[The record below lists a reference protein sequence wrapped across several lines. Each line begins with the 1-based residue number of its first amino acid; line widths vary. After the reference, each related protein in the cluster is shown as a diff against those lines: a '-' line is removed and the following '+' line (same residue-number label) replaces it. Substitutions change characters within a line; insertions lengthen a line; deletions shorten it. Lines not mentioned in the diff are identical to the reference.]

1 MAADRTAST
10 GGGGVPEPP
19 GTAAAAVRYAVAEA
33 HRREWAYVLA
43 ATVRVAGDFDLAE
56 ECVQDAYLA
65 ALDAWTKQ
73 GVPNSPGAWLTT
85 TARRRAL
92 DICRRQR
99 TLRDKLPLLI
109 DPEPA
114 VEDIDSALTPA
125 DPFSALDTHQV
136 PSLQPSPSPV
146 NAPDDRLRLIFTCC
160 HPALAAEA
168 QIALTLR
175 LVCGLTTPQIAQA
188 FLVSEATMAARVTRA
203 KKKIAAAHIPYRV
216 PDETELPDRLRAVLS
231 VIHLVYTTG
240 HTDPTGTDL
249 MQRDLAVCAIDLAR
263 MLRVLMPDERE
274 VRGLLAL
281 LLLTD
286 ARAQARTDAQGR
298 LVLLENQDRRLW
310 NQDQIREGMSL
321 VPEALR
327 GGHPG
332 RYGLQAA
339 IAALHA
345 EAKTYQDTDWPQI
358 VDLYDVLMRVW
369 PSPVVALN
377 RAAARS
383 MVYGAQAALAE
394 IAELEQHSAADGAS
408 RTDRPFA
415 GYRYLPA
422 TKADLLRRL
431 GRNDEAISEYRAA
444 LALTEGA
451 AEREFLLRRLR
462 ELGAEDCVPP
472 SAGGHEQ

>member
-1 MAADRTAST
+1 MAADRAAPT
-10 GGGGVPEPP
+10 GGGGVPEPLE
-19 GTAAAAVRYAVAEA
+19 AAAAVRSAVADA

-43 ATVRVAGDFDLAE
+43 ATARVAGDLDLAE

-92 DICRRQR
+92 DACRRQR

-114 VEDIDSALTPA
+114 VEDVDSSLTPP
-125 DPFSALDTHQV
+125 DPFTALETRASPPAASSSPV
-136 PSLQPSPSPV
+136 PSNV
-146 NAPDDRLRLIFTCC
+146 PDDRLRLIFTCC

-175 LVCGLTTPQIAQA
+175 LVCGLTTHQIAHA

-203 KKKIAAAHIPYRV
+203 KKKIAAARIPYRV
-216 PDETELPDRLRAVLS
+216 PEAGELPDRLRAVLA
-231 VIHLVYTTG
+231 VVHLVYTTG
-240 HTDPTGTDL
+240 HTDPTGADL
-249 MQRDLAVCAIDLAR
+249 MQRDLAACAIDLAR
-263 MLRVLMPDERE
+263 MLRALMPDERE

-286 ARAQARTDAQGR
+286 ARAQARTDARGR
-298 LVLLENQDRRLW
+298 LVLLEEQDRRVW
-310 NQDQIREGMSL
+310 NQDQIKEGMSL
-321 VPEALR
+321 IPQALR
-327 GGHPG
+327 GGRPG
-332 RYGLQAA
+332 RYGIQAA

-345 EAKTYQDTDWPQI
+345 EARTYQDTDWPQI

-394 IAELEQHSAADGAS
+394 IAELEQHSAAGVAS
-408 RTDRPFA
+408 RADRPFA

-422 TKADLLRRL
+422 AKADLLRRL
-431 GRNDEAISEYRAA
+431 GRNAEAVKEYRAA

-462 ELGAEDCVPP
+462 ELGAD
-472 SAGGHEQ
+472 G